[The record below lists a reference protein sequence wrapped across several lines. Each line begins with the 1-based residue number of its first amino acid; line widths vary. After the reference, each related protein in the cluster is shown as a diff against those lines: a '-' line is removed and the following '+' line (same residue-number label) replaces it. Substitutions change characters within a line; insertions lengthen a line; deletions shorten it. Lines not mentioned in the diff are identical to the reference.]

1 MLAVQSFEYN
11 GQSIGRR
18 DDGFIN
24 ASQMC
29 IANGKLFSDWYRCK
43 RSKEYVEC
51 LSKTKKI
58 PISAFI
64 IVKNGCPTWVEP
76 IVAIHIAG
84 WISSEFQA
92 WFNTQVVN
100 LGLTSTIDFSN
111 FGCDR
116 ADNLD
121 CSGFVYLA
129 RNGSTNWYKIGISKQ
144 PYRRMTQLQV
154 GTPLEITLVE
164 RIFSMDAPK
173 LEKALHEY
181 YQAYWMRGEW
191 FDLPTGEVVIF
202 DKIAGRLDRQLEV
215 LPCLPQ

>member
-24 ASQMC
+24 LTQMC
-29 IANGKLFSDWYRCK
+29 IASGKRLDRWK
-43 RSKEYVEC
+43 ELKATKEYIEAISNILNMKVLESVEG
-51 LSKTKKI
+51 SK
-58 PISAFI
+58 
-64 IVKNGCPTWVEP
+64 GGTWGHP
-76 IVAIHIAG
+76 SLAINLAG
-84 WISSEFQA
+84 WINPEFQA
-92 WFNTQVVN
+92 WFNTQVVVV
-100 LGLTSTIDFSN
+100 GLTSTIDFSN

-129 RNGSTNWYKIGISKQ
+129 RNGNTHWYKIGISKQ

-164 RIFSMDAPK
+164 RVFTMDAPK

-191 FDLPTGEVVIF
+191 FDLPTDEVVIF
-202 DKIAGRLDRQLEV
+202 DKIAGRLDRRLEV

>member
-11 GQSIGRR
+11 GQSISRMG
-18 DDGFIN
+18 DGFIN
-24 ASQMC
+24 LTQMC
-29 IANGKLFSDWYRCK
+29 VANGKRLDNYLRLK
-43 RSKEYVEC
+43 QTQGYIDR
-51 LSKTKKI
+51 LSSILDMRVLK
-58 PISAFI
+58 S
-64 IVKNGCPTWVEP
+64 VNGGSNPGTWGHP
-76 IVAIHIAG
+76 SLAINLAG

-92 WFNTQVVN
+92 WFNTQVVVV
-100 LGLTSTIDFSN
+100 GLTSTIDFSN

-116 ADNLD
+116 ADSLD

-129 RNGSTNWYKIGISKQ
+129 RNGNTHWYKIGISKQ

-164 RIFSMDAPK
+164 RVFTMDAPK
-173 LEKALHEY
+173 LEKALNEY

-191 FDLPTGEVVIF
+191 FDLPTDEVVIF

>member
-24 ASQMC
+24 LTQMC
-29 IANGKLFSDWYRCK
+29 IASGKRLDRWK
-43 RSKEYVEC
+43 ELKATKEYIEAISNILNMKVLESVEG
-51 LSKTKKI
+51 SK
-58 PISAFI
+58 
-64 IVKNGCPTWVEP
+64 GGTWGHP
-76 IVAIHIAG
+76 SLAINLAG
-84 WISSEFQA
+84 WINPEFQA
-92 WFNTQVVN
+92 WFNTQVVVV
-100 LGLTSTIDFSN
+100 GLTSTIDFSN

-129 RNGSTNWYKIGISKQ
+129 RNGNTHWYKIGISKQ

-164 RIFSMDAPK
+164 RVFTMDAPK

-202 DKIAGRLDRQLEV
+202 DKIAGRLNRQLEV
-215 LPCLPQ
+215 